1 VKPCAD
7 TASSKAVRRFSEREQ
22 RNSEMTLT
30 NDCGIGQSECTGAR
44 RVPREHQ
51 LGRRLAEYE
60 GFVRWQAR
68 RWARTYED
76 RKDFEQIGREA
87 VVKVFEATQKGLKVR
102 NEKGYYLNAI
112 KYAMID
118 YSRKE
123 YRHNY
128 AVWEYDRRNG
138 PTRVKR
144 YRYQGRWKGRIQYH
158 GDKLKRV
165 ALKHQAALDFDEVF
179 PCEG

>member
-1 VKPCAD
+1 MKPCAD
-7 TASSKAVRRFSEREQ
+7 TAASKTVTGCSEREQ
-22 RNSEMTLT
+22 KDSEVTHK
-30 NDCGIGQSECTGAR
+30 NDCSIRKGHWTGVR
-44 RVPREHQ
+44 RTLGEHE
-51 LGRRLAEYE
+51 LRCKLDEYE

-68 RWARTYED
+68 LRARKHED
-76 RKDFEQIGREA
+76 RKDFEQVGREA

-102 NEKGYYLNAI
+102 SEKGYYLNAI
-112 KYAMID
+112 KYAMSD

-123 YRHNY
+123 YRPNH
-128 AVWEYDRRNG
+128 AVWQYDRRNG

-165 ALKHQAALDFDEVF
+165 ALKHQAALDFYEVF
-179 PCEG
+179 PYEG